1 LSFGE
6 LSLFVGLIGDS
17 SQQARIQ
24 SEKKKTR
31 EKKKDGNSSSWA
43 AEFKRITIMGI

>member
-1 LSFGE
+1 VTAVSKRE
-6 LSLFVGLIGDS
+6 YKV
-17 SQQARIQ
+17 R
-24 SEKKKTR
+24 KKKTR